1 MTLQEFMKNNDFD
14 RQKFA
19 VNWNGFECYSV
30 WNKRDEGAIVG
41 YPQYALIR
49 DDTIRL
55 ANLEEI
61 LKIMRYENTLNGD
74 IDEEYEG

>member
-1 MTLQEFMKNNDFD
+1 MTIQEFTKANNFD
-14 RQKFA
+14 KYKFS
-19 VNWNGFECYSV
+19 VKWGDYDCYSV
-30 WNKRDEGAIVG
+30 WNKKWEGACIG
-41 YPQYALIR
+41 YPHYALVK

-74 IDEEYEG
+74 IDEEDED